1 MSVDSP
7 FGPFTP
13 IGLEDAL
20 LPALRE
26 AGAAALAIYQSDF
39 DVEQKADSS
48 PVTEADRKAEA
59 IITRALRDIRP
70 RLPIIAEEAVSSGEI
85 PDVSKVPAFWLVD
98 PVDGTKE
105 FVGRTGEWTLNIGL
119 VIKRR
124 AMFGLIFAPVTGELY
139 AGAVGYGAWRQI
151 GAGPRVNISARRP
164 PRDGLSVIVSRRHGD
179 DDKITSLLSG
189 KLVKERVISGSSLK
203 FCRIAEGRADVY
215 PRFGP
220 TSEWDTCAGHAILE
234 AAGGSVVQADTDRR
248 LAYLKRRDFL
258 NPPFVAWGVRGR
270 IAG

>member
-1 MSVDSP
+1 MTP
-7 FGPFTP
+7 AALFGPFTP
-13 IGLEDAL
+13 KGLEEAL
-20 LPALRE
+20 LPAVLE
-26 AGAAALAIYQSDF
+26 AGAAALAIYNSDF
-39 DVEQKADSS
+39 AVERKADSS

-59 IITRALRDIRP
+59 ILSAALGKIRP
-70 RLPIIAEEAVSSGEI
+70 RLPIIAEEAVSAGEI
-85 PDVSKVPAFWLVD
+85 PDVSRVPAFWLVD

-119 VIKRR
+119 AVKGR
-124 AMFGLIFAPVTGELY
+124 AIFGIIFAPVTGELY
-139 AGAVGYGAWRQI
+139 VGALGYGAWRQI

-164 PRDGLSVIVSRRHGD
+164 PREGLSVIVSRRHGD
-179 DDKITSLLSG
+179 DEKVTSLLSG
-189 KLVKERVISGSSLK
+189 KLINEQVISGSSLK

-248 LAYLKRRDFL
+248 LAYAKRKDFL

-270 IAG
+270 GVR